1 MSTEKLP
8 LISVVLPVYNGE
20 GYLRES
26 VDSILN
32 QTFSD
37 FEFIILNDGSTDRSE
52 DVILSYKDPRIKY
65 HKHLNCGL
73 AATLNKGIDLAK
85 GKYIARQ
92 DQDDISLP
100 ERLQKQID
108 FMESNPTVALLGTNA
123 EIINEK
129 SQSLQRFLNHAANS
143 DILKFDLL
151 FDNPFV
157 HSSIMFR
164 KAVIE
169 ISGNYMVSKEFFED
183 HNLWSRMARQAP
195 IANLPDCLVKYR
207 EVSTSI
213 SRTIDD
219 YKMRVRNQSNLN
231 IKYYCTDLE
240 TEKINKFTDYIYGL
254 ADYGDYKK
262 TLNLIREVLEQIV
275 NSFSKKE
282 NINKKIFEDRVLV
295 QLLNFKRHC
304 YNKVI
309 FSDSYSVM
317 QKTGARIKRKI
328 MFLRYGKLLH

>member
-240 TEKINKFTDYIYGL
+240 TEKINK
-254 ADYGDYKK
+254 
-262 TLNLIREVLEQIV
+262 
-275 NSFSKKE
+275 
-282 NINKKIFEDRVLV
+282 
-295 QLLNFKRHC
+295 
-304 YNKVI
+304 
-309 FSDSYSVM
+309 
-317 QKTGARIKRKI
+317 
-328 MFLRYGKLLH
+328 